1 MGGLLVPEEI
11 RDAGQPE
18 TRTKVAHW
26 IMNRPDDHSC
36 TFPDETRIC
45 AIRRLIV
52 NPTNESRAPK
62 SGLPPMG
69 DGIDWQEAVISE
81 QMIARLQ
88 GGMTMNKFKKRA
100 TCSPMLAVLPASAVF
115 LALALA
121 TPTYAQTKDPIKIG
135 VIAEAQAVAGS
146 SIPLAAQ
153 LAADEIN
160 AAGGVNGRK
169 IEIVSYDNHSS
180 AAESVRAFQRAANE
194 DHVNAV
200 IASYISEVV
209 LALEPWAGRL
219 KTVMITPGAASDVI
233 TQNIA
238 KDYKHNKYTF
248 HGYLTSTS
256 IADSV
261 CDSAK
266 DLLVKD
272 LKMKTAIV
280 MSEDAAWTTP
290 LDAEYLKC
298 LPKIGLKVIDHIRVS
313 PDTTDF
319 TPIFN
324 KIEGEKPDV
333 IITGISHVGVQPTVQ
348 AKSQEVPIPMYG
360 VSSQAS
366 NSSFWQD
373 TNGAVEGVLYQ
384 AVSGPDVAVTPKT
397 LPFVAAFKKRFGNF
411 PSYCGYTAYDEV
423 YYIADA
429 IKRAG
434 STDPDKLVDALEKT
448 DYVGTIGRVQFQG
461 KDTPYPH
468 ALKIGA
474 STITGLMLQWQNGKQ
489 VNLWPAKVANGKL
502 KFPKFIKVGSAN

>member
-1 MGGLLVPEEI
+1 MTAKFEGEMPM
-11 RDAGQPE
+11 RMPQSHAAR
-18 TRTKVAHW
+18 TRVLT
-26 IMNRPDDHSC
+26 
-36 TFPDETRIC
+36 
-45 AIRRLIV
+45 L
-52 NPTNESRAPK
+52 
-62 SGLPPMG
+62 
-69 DGIDWQEAVISE
+69 
-81 QMIARLQ
+81 
-88 GGMTMNKFKKRA
+88 
-100 TCSPMLAVLPASAVF
+100 LAVSTTALT
-115 LALALA
+115 LALA
-121 TPTYAQTKDPIKIG
+121 TPSYAQSKSPIKIG

-160 AAGGVNGRK
+160 AKGGVNGQK
-169 IEIVSYDNHSS
+169 IEIISYDNHSS
-180 AAESVRAFQRAANE
+180 AAESVRAFQRAANV

-209 LALEPWAGRL
+209 LALEPWTGRL
-219 KTVMITPGAASDVI
+219 KTVMVTPGAASDVI

-238 KDYKHNKYTF
+238 KDYDHLKYTF

-256 IADSV
+256 LADSV
-261 CDSAK
+261 CAAAK
-266 DLLVKD
+266 ELLVSN
-272 LKMKTAIV
+272 LHMKSAVV

-298 LPKIGLKVIDHIRVS
+298 LPEVGLKVLDHIRVS

-333 IITGISHVGVQPTVQ
+333 MITGISHVGVQPTVQ
-348 AKSQEVPIPMYG
+348 WKQQEVPIAMLG
-360 VSSQAS
+360 ISSQAS
-366 NSSFWQD
+366 NSSFWAD

-397 LPFVAAFKKRFGNF
+397 LPFVQAFKQRFGNF

-448 DYVGTIGRVQFQG
+448 DYVGTIGRVQFKG
-461 KDTPYPH
+461 KDSPNPH
-468 ALKIGA
+468 ALKVGSDA
-474 STITGLMLQWQNGKQ
+474 ITGLMLQWQNGKQ
-489 VNLWPAKVANGKL
+489 VNLWPANVANGKL
-502 KFPKFIKVGSAN
+502 KFPKFIKVGSSN